1 MTQRKGQHMA
11 GLKDK
16 QINSTPLPASIDA
29 ANNTAK
35 RAPYKI
41 ELCLMELL
49 ARRESGLIEL
59 EALQAYGETCLH
71 TTIST
76 LSNAHALT
84 FERGS
89 HQHRSKRGPIAIFT
103 RYSLVNDEQSDKAK
117 ALLKH
122 YRTKRGLAA

>member
-11 GLKDK
+11 SPEDK
-16 QINSTPLPASIDA
+16 KINSTPLPASNDA
-29 ANNTAK
+29 ANNTVK

-49 ARRESGLIEL
+49 ARKDSGLIEL

-76 LSNAHALT
+76 LSNDHGLAFKRDGHKHA
-84 FERGS
+84 
-89 HQHRSKRGPIAIFT
+89 SKHGLVVRFT
-103 RYSLVNDEQSDKAK
+103 RYILANDEQVDKAK

-122 YRTKRGLAA
+122 YRVKRGLAA